1 MILSLVWSFQ
11 DLRSMCFSN
20 QCKNSK
26 SPTSE
31 SYTVISHIRVKYNFN
46 ESMICIW
53 YFIYLVFGE
62 IEYLSIDNCLT
73 KKQFETFSFQFT
85 PITQIS
91 YVRKAV
97 KHQTIKL
104 GAWCVDS
111 NVPSGNKMTVHNRN
125 SCNPRPLFSNFACF
139 HIIISSFRSI
149 LFSPSWRTQKTL
161 IIIIVFW

>member
-1 MILSLVWSFQ
+1 MKVWSAYGS
-11 DLRSMCFSN
+11 L
-20 QCKNSK
+20 
-26 SPTSE
+26 
-31 SYTVISHIRVKYNFN
+31 Y
-46 ESMICIW
+46 
-53 YFIYLVFGE
+53 YLVFGE

-104 GAWCVDS
+104 GSWCVDS

-125 SCNPRPLFSNFACF
+125 SCYPRPLFSNVAYF

-149 LFSPSWRTQKTL
+149 LFSPAWRTQKTL
-161 IIIIVFW
+161 IIIIVFWNPIWLKLFFLWPFVLIFLSLYRPFINWNIMCKVQ

>member
-1 MILSLVWSFQ
+1 
-11 DLRSMCFSN
+11 
-20 QCKNSK
+20 
-26 SPTSE
+26 
-31 SYTVISHIRVKYNFN
+31 
-46 ESMICIW
+46 MICIW

-62 IEYLSIDNCLT
+62 IEYLSIENCLT

-104 GAWCVDS
+104 GSWCVDS

-125 SCNPRPLFSNFACF
+125 SCNPRPLFSNVACF

-149 LFSPSWRTQKTL
+149 LFSPAWRTQKTL
-161 IIIIVFW
+161 IIIIVFWNPIWWKLFFPVTSRSDFSGFVSTIYKLEHNV

>member
-20 QCKNSK
+20 QCKMKWS
-26 SPTSE
+26 SS
-31 SYTVISHIRVKYNFN
+31 R
-46 ESMICIW
+46 
-53 YFIYLVFGE
+53 YFVFGE
-62 IEYLSIDNCLT
+62 IEYPSIENCLT
-73 KKQFETFSFQFT
+73 KKQFETFSLQFT

-125 SCNPRPLFSNFACF
+125 SCNPRPLFSNVACF

-149 LFSPSWRTQKTL
+149 LFSPAWRTQKTL
-161 IIIIVFW
+161 IIIIVFWNPM